1 MMNDEEYAVT
11 YKRGFFFLVVVIAI
25 VTVMLAAVAGR
36 TPTEILAYL
45 GFTTGIS
52 YIFFG

>member
-1 MMNDEEYAVT
+1 MMNEEKYSMA
-11 YKRGFFFLVVVIAI
+11 YKRGFIYLVVIIAL
-25 VTVMLAAVAGR
+25 VTVLLAMVSGR

-45 GFTTGIS
+45 GFTAGVS

>member
-1 MMNDEEYAVT
+1 MNKEKYSVT
-11 YKRGFFFLVVVIAI
+11 YRRGFLYLVAIIVIA
-25 VTVMLAAVAGR
+25 TVILALGAGR

-45 GFTTGIS
+45 GFATGIS

>member
-1 MMNDEEYAVT
+1 MT
-11 YKRGFFFLVVVIAI
+11 YKRGFIYAVVIIAI
-25 VTVMLAAVAGR
+25 VTVVLAVAAGR

-45 GFTTGIS
+45 GFTAGIA

>member
-1 MMNDEEYAVT
+1 MNKEGYSPT
-11 YKRGFFFLVVVIAI
+11 YRRGFLYLVAIIAI
-25 VTVMLAAVAGR
+25 ITVMLAVVAGR

-45 GFTTGIS
+45 GFTAGIS

>member
-1 MMNDEEYAVT
+1 MNEEKASAPD
-11 YKRGFFFLVVVIAI
+11 KRGFLYLVAIIAAL
-25 VTVMLAAVAGR
+25 TVLLALADGR
-36 TPTEILAYL
+36 APIDILAYL